1 MYYISFDIGGTYI
14 KYGIF
19 DSNYIIIEKN
29 KQETKA
35 FLGGEHIQNEVINV
49 INYYKQKYQLTGVA
63 ISTAGVVD
71 YINGSIIYANDII
84 PNYTG
89 LELAKRIYEITSL
102 KVSVENDVKCFA
114 LSHILCNNNDFLM
127 IAIGTGI
134 GGSIVINKKV
144 YHGIT
149 NSAGEFGQMLVNNAK
164 FESVASMTSL
174 INYANQLGLNIK
186 DGLEVFNLYDNND
199 TLAINAVNS
208 FYRNLATGIVNLGYI
223 FNFPKI
229 ILGGGITNR
238 KTFLRE
244 LMIEVNNI
252 ADPAYF
258 KTKIEISPNTND
270 GGMIGALVHFKSIYE
285 TK

>member
-14 KYGIF
+14 KYGIM
-19 DSNYIIIEKN
+19 DSNYKIIEKN
-29 KQETKA
+29 KQETLA
-35 FLGGEHIQNEVINV
+35 FLGGEHILNEVINI
-49 INYYKQKYQLTGVA
+49 INNYKQKYQLSGVA

-71 YINGSIIYANDII
+71 YINGSIIYANEII

-89 LELAKRIYEITSL
+89 FQLAARIYDITSL

-114 LSHILCNNNDFLM
+114 LSHILSNNNDFLM

-144 YHGIT
+144 YHGIS
-149 NSAGEFGQMLVNNAK
+149 NSAGEFGQMLINNIK
-164 FESVASMTSL
+164 FENVASMTAL
-174 INYANQLGLNIK
+174 ISFGKKLGLNVK
-186 DGLEVFNLYDNND
+186 DGIDVFDLYDNNNS
-199 TLAINAVNS
+199 LATDAVNS
-208 FYRNLATGIVNLGYI
+208 FYKNLATGIVNLGYI

-238 KTFLRE
+238 TTFLSE
-244 LMIEVNNI
+244 LMIEVNKI
-252 ADPAYF
+252 VDPAYF

-270 GGMIGALVHFKSIYE
+270 GGMIGALVHFKNLYE
-285 TK
+285 VK